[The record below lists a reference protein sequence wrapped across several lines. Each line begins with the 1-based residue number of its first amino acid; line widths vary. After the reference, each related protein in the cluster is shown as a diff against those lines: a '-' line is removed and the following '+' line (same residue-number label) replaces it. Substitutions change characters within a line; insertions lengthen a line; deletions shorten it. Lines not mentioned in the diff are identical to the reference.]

1 MTTVD
6 VALRHA
12 EQHCLE
18 RGTRLTAKRKG
29 VLAGLLQS
37 DRALSAYELVDY
49 CREAM
54 DEPLAPMS
62 VYRILEFLEGE
73 QLVHR
78 LDMANR
84 YVACVH
90 IACSHRHEAS
100 QFLICTSCQRVTEIN
115 ISKATL
121 RSLQKS
127 VAAAGY
133 SLASQQLELSCLCAD
148 CGQHQ

>member
-1 MTTVD
+1 MTAIQT
-6 VALRHA
+6 ALQHA
-12 EQHCLE
+12 EQHCRR
-18 RGTRLTAKRKG
+18 RGSRLTDKRKQ
-29 VLAGLLQS
+29 VLTGLLVAK
-37 DRALSAYELVDY
+37 RALSAYELVDY

-90 IACSHRHEAS
+90 IACSHTHEAS

-133 SLASQQLELSCLCAD
+133 TLASQQLELSCLCAD
-148 CGQHQ
+148 CGQQQ